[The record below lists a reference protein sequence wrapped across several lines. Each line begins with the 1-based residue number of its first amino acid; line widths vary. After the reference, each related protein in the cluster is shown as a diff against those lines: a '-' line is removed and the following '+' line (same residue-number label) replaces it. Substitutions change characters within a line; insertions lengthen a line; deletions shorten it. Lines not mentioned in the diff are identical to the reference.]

1 MDLFKFIPGAD
12 PSFLTNGQALN
23 KIKTAQWTERYVD
36 PGEFEITAGVS
47 SGLRELLPVGSM
59 ISHIDTFEVMI
70 VETVNLKEDD
80 TDSVGEPRLI
90 IRGRSLESWFR
101 QRIVG
106 ADIET
111 YIDPGDGYYLM
122 LNVSEYA
129 LAMDTSWEQTKT
141 MIEGHVT
148 DTFAGLD
155 DDVDGFAIIANQ
167 QHIGSSTSQ
176 ARIMRKQ
183 NLHSAVMELLAVDDF
198 GIKVVRPNPDNV
210 DPTKTEFRIHN
221 GVDRTES
228 VIFSNNFGDLEK
240 PEYLWGDGALKTDFF
255 CRSNF
260 FEMRSDS
267 VIEGFNRRLLYV
279 DCTDLDE
286 HLDIEDALIEFA
298 DIQAAMHVRGHQALR
313 AQAATNLMS
322 TDISRRSRYKFKTHY
337 DVGDI
342 VSVHGNYDEQS
353 VMRVVEHVRFLDEK
367 GETGYPTLAAVNE

>member
-12 PSFLTNGQALN
+12 PSFLVNGQSLN
-23 KIKTAQWTERYVD
+23 KIKTASWTERYVEA
-36 PGEFEITAGVS
+36 GEFEITAGVS
-47 SGLRELLPVGSM
+47 SRLRELLPVGTM
-59 ISHIDTFEVMI
+59 ISHTDTYEVMI
-70 VETVNLKEDD
+70 VETVNLKEDN
-80 TDSVGEPRLI
+80 TDSIGEPMLT

-111 YIDPGDGYYLM
+111 YVLAGDRLM

-129 LAMDTSWEQTKT
+129 LDMDTSWEQTKK
-141 MIEGHVT
+141 MIEDHVT
-148 DTFAGLD
+148 NTFAGND
-155 DDVDGFAIIANQ
+155 DDVAGFAIISNQ

-176 ARIMRKQ
+176 ARMMRKQ
-183 NLHSAVMELLAVDDF
+183 NLHSAVLELLAVDDF
-198 GIKVVRPNPDNV
+198 GIKVVRPNPANV

-221 GVDRTES
+221 GIDRTED
-228 VIFSNNFGDLEK
+228 VIFSYAFGDLEK
-240 PEYLWGDGALKTDFF
+240 PEYLWSDGVLKSDFF

-260 FEMRSDS
+260 FEMRSNDGPD
-267 VIEGFNRRLLYV
+267 GFNRRLLYV

-286 HLDIEDALIEFA
+286 HLDILDANAAFSE
-298 DIQAAMHVRGHQALR
+298 IQDAMDVRGQQALR
-313 AQAATNLMS
+313 AQAATNLLS
-322 TDISRRSRYKFKTHY
+322 TDISKRSRYKFKTHY

-353 VMRVVEHVRFLDEK
+353 IMRVVEHVTFLDEK